1 MTGTGFTDR
10 LRAEGVKL
18 RERIGE
24 QRVTC
29 PRCQGGKGKEKSLAV
44 QIRADSVIWICHRA
58 TCGWK
63 GAYFDEANTRSNNLR
78 SHTGDQRAD
87 PYENARRRWSSKVR
101 G

>member
-29 PRCQGGKGKEKSLAV
+29 PKCQGGNGKEKSLAV
-44 QIRADSVIWICHRA
+44 QVRTDSVIWICHRA

-63 GAYFDEANTRSNNLR
+63 GAFFDETNTRSHSLR

-87 PYENARRRWSSKVR
+87 PYENARRRWASKIR

>member
-1 MTGTGFTDR
+1 MTPV
-10 LRAEGVKL
+10 EKL
-18 RERIGE
+18 RLDGAKLKDRKGE

-29 PRCQGGKGKEKSLAV
+29 PKCQGGNGKEKSLAV
-44 QIRADSVIWICHRA
+44 QVRTDSVIWICHRA

-63 GAYFDEANTRSNNLR
+63 GAFFDEANTRSHSLR
-78 SHTGDQRAD
+78 SKPRYQRAD